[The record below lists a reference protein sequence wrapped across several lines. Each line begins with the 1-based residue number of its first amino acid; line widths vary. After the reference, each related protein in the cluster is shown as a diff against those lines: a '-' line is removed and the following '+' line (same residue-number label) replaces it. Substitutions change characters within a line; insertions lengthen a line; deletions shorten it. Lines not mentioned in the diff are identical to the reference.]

1 MADYNQN
8 IKVTADTKQAEKE
21 LSKLDQALKGL
32 SKFTLDIGKGA
43 ATTGVKLA
51 QRNLQDYGRTLGA
64 IDRQLGGFGKRL
76 GDIAKAFDFGGKTV
90 VGIAGINALGSA
102 MSGLPRIFGPAASA
116 LRGFG
121 GAVEGLTSP
130 IQAVTAAIQALGPGG
145 LAAAGGIAAATAAF
159 MAFSPAVKKVVTGLD
174 NLVLGGKIQSAFGG
188 IKGKVEETKQ
198 SFFGLNTTIEATVQG
213 LNELAGGMSLRQLN
227 TQVSSLT
234 KEMES
239 YHSSTVE
246 AWTAAQQLVTAK
258 KAEVAEQK
266 ALNDLVRQAKGL
278 RSESVEARATNTY
291 NVTQRRNSFLKEQ
304 ADDAERL
311 QRALGAMG
319 SQGSNPFGMSQD
331 QIQGGALAKYT
342 SDMERLQ
349 EVLGKMETRGASNP
363 FGITAKQIET
373 ADHNTKKWKSDLE
386 QVNAE
391 LADLVSLHKALGQME
406 GKGSN
411 PFGIE
416 QDQIQ
421 EAYQMRFKEEKA
433 YEDLRGDTIR
443 HALQME
449 LDSIDEVFNARTKAN
464 AAALKDF
471 DKRLEQRTSKS
482 GGAGKGKGG
491 FDFANAAVS
500 GAFPLLFGAGPGA
513 ILGGFGGGGIS
524 GMAGNPMFGIV
535 TSAIG
540 QMVDQ
545 FAAAAIDMGK
555 ALRDPITNFQKIKDA
570 SLLASKSQE
579 YYVQRLIEVGRI
591 TEAAAV
597 VQQRVVELVGR
608 RGANDMTAAG
618 AAADRLS
625 KAWAELN
632 LQMQAAISGPLANL
646 LEWITSVVRVF
657 GESGKAGAQV
667 KDLLSGLSPTQQAA
681 FQREMLQNNQRYG
694 TSPKALQEEARIM
707 EKYRSQA
714 KPVALTPAAISPEA
728 QDQARKAAEA
738 QADAIKS
745 AYREGF
751 QLQRQA
757 ADIAMA
763 AADYRR
769 KIESDIFA
777 KNQEAARL
785 EIDNARKSAQL
796 RIESSDL
803 ALRKQFSGSQGLT
816 EELLNGVRAY
826 LSARRTGEADIAQ
839 KRRQLEVNL
848 ADINKATAD
857 YIYEQAKSRLQL
869 ERQIEDYKM
878 NVADYQLKVARQVQE
893 QNIVSAAGATSGA
906 AAAGGRLGQPI
917 EYLTGDR
924 AHSGYRADHGGGNY
938 HEHIAYRTAQEA
950 RAAAELLNRNGI
962 KTTELK
968 GVNPVGGHSRN
979 SYHYSGQAFDVP
991 AAQVPVGQE
1000 QELSRR
1006 VRRILGIGGQGA
1018 VAPQLQRATT
1028 QVPRPGFSA
1037 PEANTSGFTAA
1048 QSRLAAAKQKEVEL
1062 EEKLQKLNIDKAA
1075 FDLQESAA
1083 GKSQVEALTQQRNL
1097 EVEKLRVMTLSG
1109 NLSENEVERILK
1121 QREGEA
1127 QINAI
1132 FQARN
1137 QIVKQLNDAVK
1148 AGKLTQDEANAV
1160 LKEINH
1166 GIETRLNNTRTQ
1178 IALEQELLSI
1188 QQAQKLAL
1196 EAQSMQRQLMSTG
1209 QGINAGYT
1217 GSAAGTYDRI
1227 YGETGDRGLAGN
1239 FAGAQSVLDQAQ
1251 MAQSDAQGLGGTI
1264 AGGFK
1269 EALKAAVTGGDL
1281 KQAFASML
1289 SDIGGRLLDIAFRPL
1304 EDALSKAIYGM
1315 LGPSQQQIQAA
1326 TMMLTAAQQQ
1336 LAAAQMMAAGG
1347 AGGAGGFSPL
1357 GILGS
1362 VFSVAG
1368 GAFGG
1373 GAFGS
1378 GFNPLSTTKL
1388 FSGGIF
1394 EGGGYTGNAPR
1405 AGGMDGKGGFPAIL
1419 HPGET
1424 VTDHRSSAARSALN
1438 GGGSGGGAPSMTLN
1452 VTATQ
1457 IADDRWV
1464 KVDDL
1469 DAAMSKAARQGAA
1482 MGERRTLD
1490 RLRQSPNTRR
1500 QLGI

>member
-1 MADYNQN
+1 LADYNQN

-213 LNELAGGMSLRQLN
+213 LNELAEGMSLRQLN

-597 VQQRVVELVGR
+597 VQQL
-608 RGANDMTAAG
+608 
-618 AAADRLS
+618 
-625 KAWAELN
+625 
-632 LQMQAAISGPLANL
+632 
-646 LEWITSVVRVF
+646 
-657 GESGKAGAQV
+657 
-667 KDLLSGLSPTQQAA
+667 
-681 FQREMLQNNQRYG
+681 
-694 TSPKALQEEARIM
+694 
-707 EKYRSQA
+707 
-714 KPVALTPAAISPEA
+714 
-728 QDQARKAAEA
+728 
-738 QADAIKS
+738 
-745 AYREGF
+745 
-751 QLQRQA
+751 
-757 ADIAMA
+757 
-763 AADYRR
+763 
-769 KIESDIFA
+769 
-777 KNQEAARL
+777 
-785 EIDNARKSAQL
+785 
-796 RIESSDL
+796 
-803 ALRKQFSGSQGLT
+803 
-816 EELLNGVRAY
+816 
-826 LSARRTGEADIAQ
+826 
-839 KRRQLEVNL
+839 
-848 ADINKATAD
+848 
-857 YIYEQAKSRLQL
+857 
-869 ERQIEDYKM
+869 
-878 NVADYQLKVARQVQE
+878 
-893 QNIVSAAGATSGA
+893 
-906 AAAGGRLGQPI
+906 
-917 EYLTGDR
+917 
-924 AHSGYRADHGGGNY
+924 
-938 HEHIAYRTAQEA
+938 
-950 RAAAELLNRNGI
+950 
-962 KTTELK
+962 
-968 GVNPVGGHSRN
+968 
-979 SYHYSGQAFDVP
+979 
-991 AAQVPVGQE
+991 
-1000 QELSRR
+1000 
-1006 VRRILGIGGQGA
+1006 
-1018 VAPQLQRATT
+1018 
-1028 QVPRPGFSA
+1028 PR
-1037 PEANTSGFTAA
+1037 
-1048 QSRLAAAKQKEVEL
+1048 
-1062 EEKLQKLNIDKAA
+1062 
-1075 FDLQESAA
+1075 
-1083 GKSQVEALTQQRNL
+1083 
-1097 EVEKLRVMTLSG
+1097 
-1109 NLSENEVERILK
+1109 
-1121 QREGEA
+1121 
-1127 QINAI
+1127 
-1132 FQARN
+1132 
-1137 QIVKQLNDAVK
+1137 
-1148 AGKLTQDEANAV
+1148 
-1160 LKEINH
+1160 
-1166 GIETRLNNTRTQ
+1166 
-1178 IALEQELLSI
+1178 
-1188 QQAQKLAL
+1188 
-1196 EAQSMQRQLMSTG
+1196 
-1209 QGINAGYT
+1209 
-1217 GSAAGTYDRI
+1217 
-1227 YGETGDRGLAGN
+1227 
-1239 FAGAQSVLDQAQ
+1239 
-1251 MAQSDAQGLGGTI
+1251 
-1264 AGGFK
+1264 
-1269 EALKAAVTGGDL
+1269 
-1281 KQAFASML
+1281 
-1289 SDIGGRLLDIAFRPL
+1289 
-1304 EDALSKAIYGM
+1304 
-1315 LGPSQQQIQAA
+1315 
-1326 TMMLTAAQQQ
+1326 
-1336 LAAAQMMAAGG
+1336 
-1347 AGGAGGFSPL
+1347 
-1357 GILGS
+1357 
-1362 VFSVAG
+1362 
-1368 GAFGG
+1368 
-1373 GAFGS
+1373 
-1378 GFNPLSTTKL
+1378 
-1388 FSGGIF
+1388 
-1394 EGGGYTGNAPR
+1394 
-1405 AGGMDGKGGFPAIL
+1405 
-1419 HPGET
+1419 
-1424 VTDHRSSAARSALN
+1424 
-1438 GGGSGGGAPSMTLN
+1438 
-1452 VTATQ
+1452 
-1457 IADDRWV
+1457 
-1464 KVDDL
+1464 
-1469 DAAMSKAARQGAA
+1469 
-1482 MGERRTLD
+1482 
-1490 RLRQSPNTRR
+1490 
-1500 QLGI
+1500 